1 MIKLFQAGYS
11 PEKVHIIGFS
21 LGGQIAG
28 IIGRN
33 VFSKSDSQYKIARIT
48 GLDPGQLPPLF
59 GSIIQLL
66 NENDAEFVDTIHTET
81 ESFGIRDT
89 VGTVS
94 FWVNG
99 GRVQPMCRSIIP
111 LSKFQMTFNER

>member
-1 MIKLFQAGYS
+1 MIKLFQAGYN

-28 IIGRN
+28 VIGRN
-33 VFSKSDSQYKIARIT
+33 VFRKSSYQYKIGRIT

-59 GSIIQLL
+59 ESVLQLL

-81 ESFGIRDT
+81 ESFGSRDT

-99 GRVQPMCRSIIP
+99 GQIQPMCRSIIP
-111 LSKFQMTFNER
+111 LSEFQLIYNER

>member
-81 ESFGIRDT
+81 ESFGSRDT